1 MLPPAVES
9 AIDLGLVSSH
19 AVRSRRLSIWVWVA
33 AIGGMQAACAR
44 DPVADHCPAV
54 SEGGI
59 VVTEVRG
66 SQSGEDAYGKW
77 IELYNASG
85 SAIDLEGLELSLLRV
100 DGGASGS
107 ILVRDSVPVGAGGYA
122 VIGRFDPGEGPD
134 FIDYGYVLPCE
145 GSSSGCD
152 PRWLDTSFYD
162 AAAVN
167 VIACGV
173 RIDRAIYRDLPSKG
187 TWSLDGALAPPDAT
201 TNDDEA
207 NWCVDATE
215 DADTPTLGYRGTPGE
230 ENRPC
235 N

>member
-1 MLPPAVES
+1 MLPSAVES
-9 AIDLGLVSSH
+9 AIDCRLVSSH
-19 AVRSRRLSIWVWVA
+19 AVRSRRLPIWLWAV
-33 AIGGMQAACAR
+33 AIGGLQAACAR
-44 DPVADHCPAV
+44 EPITDICPSV
-54 SEGGI
+54 SEGDI

-66 SQSGEDAYGKW
+66 AQTGEDAYGQW

-85 SAIDLEGLELSLLRV
+85 AAIDLQGLELSLLRV

-107 ILVRDSVPVGAGGYA
+107 ILIRDSVPVDAGGYA

-152 PRWLDTSFYD
+152 PKWLDTSLYD
-162 AAAVN
+162 AAAVD

-173 RIDRAIYRDLPSKG
+173 RIDRAIYRDLPTKG
-187 TWSLDGALAPPDAT
+187 TWSFDGAMSPPDAT
-201 TNDDEA
+201 ANDDEA
-207 NWCVDATE
+207 SWCVDNTE
-215 DADTPTLGYRGTPGE
+215 DINTATLGYRGTPGE